1 MEGKCEFC
9 AKRAM
14 CGKPIGHLFGFCN
27 TDFVP
32 AGANDRDVKRTTFEV
47 RQIDAWRDV
56 EDTWTW
62 NTSYLIG
69 TFRTG
74 AKDERRAFYNYL
86 RRQGIA
92 FHRGRVMIEDSYDDV
107 YTIVDRKT
115 GEPLF
120 AAIPC

>member
-9 AKRAM
+9 AKRAT
-14 CGKPIGHLFGFCN
+14 CGKPIGRIWGFCN

-69 TFRTG
+69 AFRTG

-92 FHRGRVMIEDSYDDV
+92 FYRGRVMIENSYDDV